1 MKKTSFRGNS
11 FLKFLCVCAALLIGV
26 TSSAW
31 AEDDQP
37 VYLVSLKAQSASQ
50 TAVDAGAGEVQLT
63 LIDIHGEGFD
73 NSLATS
79 LNGGRYGTDMGETAQ
94 IIGGTLIAAESVES
108 DLIKMGDH
116 VFVTPFAYF
125 KADAQ
130 GVPGSYL
137 YDWTFTEAAI
147 TRQDTAM
154 DKTHPESAYFKVLAD
169 TVNKGYMRNGTT
181 PDVAAAYANVQA
193 NPNNIYAVFKKY
205 ILSNPVVKN
214 NGSVGTDEGSQA
226 TIDVSVDIEGD
237 MSQLKPGYADFAL
250 PMTTFYQNEDV
261 AWSWALAAN
270 PWERLSPKKGRAHL
284 VITVTTKKNIA
295 EGTYKVTLPVSM
307 QGTNPSALNIPLT
320 VLARPVSVN
329 EASVRIGDADPEEY
343 ATLAQAVTVAA
354 NSAEGDVVL
363 TLLKDIAVSSTVTLT
378 NTMTLDLNG
387 YTLSAA
393 TVAYPGPGMVGQPVL
408 KINATGKTVNVAYNK
423 QGGAIMAAP
432 GISVGGLGT
441 YVLDGLGVEV
451 ENGTF
456 VLNGGTISSRSEQ
469 QAYELKM
476 GTTIPIQ
483 TAAVKVDAGAT
494 LIQDGATITATSA
507 GPNAFGI
514 YNEGTVVIR
523 DGSVR
528 AEAGFNNAMAV
539 YALDGSTTTID
550 GGSLSALAKEEDGTC
565 DINPAIPAG
574 ISTWTNAY
582 AVNVAAGS
590 TVTVNGGDL
599 YAEATNADRAYAV
612 SALAGFGGTLT
623 VNKGATVR
631 AKSPNNMYSFPVAVM
646 KGNITIN
653 GGKFDGKYMDNATG
667 ETANPAVFGVDYS
680 NFTFKS
686 GTCQTEKFFT
696 EDVHFETSFN
706 HPTYRNYSVVKGSQ
720 DYIDGYRYIA
730 VADNANPAEFV
741 PACRIGST
749 GYPSLKAA
757 LSYANNY
764 PEEEL
769 IIFMLRDE
777 VLPAGYYTLP
787 KKATL
792 VIPMSDSQAK
802 EANLVC
808 PRVVSNEAEKIE
820 YEVPTEFRRLTFASG
835 VNMEVHGQIE
845 MTGTQFSTNTAYNS
859 YPHGPYGRLV
869 MEEGS
874 HMTLSEGAELRAWGY
889 MTGKGETDARRGA
902 TVREMFQMGDWK
914 GALTSVAI
922 TGLVPDTEKT
932 RTVYNIV
939 KGLMEGDSGD
949 YSDKKIFPVTQYF
962 IQNVESPVKYHP
974 GAVLSTCAAVS
985 EGYGGVNIAM
995 AAPDIKIV
1003 GLNEDDE
1010 AIFLMDRG
1018 ADADNT
1024 WVRKWYD
1031 VDRDVQ
1037 TYEINSGANIGSMV
1051 IDMKEL
1057 SLLGYTIPVKLNSAK
1072 FDLPITNNMK
1082 IHLLSGS
1089 MGFEQNTCL
1098 LPGSNV
1104 EVDKEARVTVSMSD
1118 EEYKAKQNN
1127 EDRVY
1132 NTGALYVFGKEDWD
1146 TYAYDPEGSTYA
1158 KVVNYSPSWADKGA
1172 VYGRPTVRQ
1181 AVINDRTQ
1189 FNDTAIFVHGTFD
1202 TEKGYVYSSP
1212 NAVNIYSTDGDAGTF
1227 IFSDDA
1233 SEAGERTVYQIKG
1246 KGNKTAHY
1254 KEITFTSVKLRNG
1267 DGEPAPTEEAKADD
1281 AYCYMDGKWTILKVV
1296 DGNYCFM
1303 KDNYNTYYA
1312 KPSEYVAL
1320 NATMEN
1326 NKIVGNEDHTY
1337 SDANGAGR
1345 LFILKDNGCQ
1355 WWEVVLKD
1363 SLYYCEKNDMYYYY
1377 DKSENDWVEK
1387 TCLITWKNYNDTIIP
1402 TANSDGTLVN
1412 SYYVPYGTVAEFNGL
1427 SNPTRAKDIDSTY
1440 SFVGWQPELGK
1451 VTNDVTYTAVF
1462 SASPR
1467 EYTIT
1472 FCENGGKLIESHL
1485 VPYGEVPVCENIPS
1499 QKGYILQWEPALR
1512 PVIGTQTYTATWIE
1526 DLPET
1531 YPVSFVN
1538 NDGTLLK
1545 KADGVED
1552 AVYKVRL
1559 DAKPSV
1565 IYDGAMPEKVFN
1577 SVAEQTE
1584 LTKENDYTFTGW
1596 RAIIDGEARDFAPTD
1611 SLPAPTAPTVYT
1623 AQYSSQRRTYTIKFV
1638 KENGDPEV
1646 AEDVLETLVLP
1657 YGATPVC
1664 SKTPKKANT
1673 AEWSY
1678 SFAWTPQ
1685 IQTVVEDANYTATFT
1700 PTKNK
1705 YTLTLRSNNDA
1716 VCTFA
1721 GAGIFEYGK
1730 ENLAVSATIGTGYKF
1745 SHWEGDAGV
1754 EWSDATHGV
1763 IASLT
1768 HDITLT
1774 LYVVPDAVVTNKT
1787 VGAEDTLD
1795 ISTLPA
1801 ESREC
1806 KDFILNSDG
1815 TNSAQVQNIDLLTI
1829 WGAAYYDLSI
1839 SNPTDRT
1846 WYSVAVPW
1854 AVDATTGIYAKN
1866 GSSSRRLVL
1875 GSDFDIIYY
1884 NGACRAAGGDKC
1896 WDYLEDQSDKTMH
1909 PGKAYMIAFRSTPQT
1924 IRFQRANR
1932 APLLNTTVS
1941 VEQHPSGESAKANWN
1956 GIANPALYYAYLN
1969 VEAASNI
1976 GHIYV
1981 AGRMNHETG
1990 ERADGYTDFN
2000 MSTNR
2005 LIVGQPV
2012 YVQTPDAKTVVVN
2025 STSYAAAPRRRMPS
2039 VTDTRY
2045 TVEIAQNGY
2054 QYDRIY
2060 LQTDDEKE
2068 DRYVIGQDLAKMGV
2082 SSKIA
2087 QMWVDRYGSKL
2098 CVNTTASENEVVTY
2112 PLGLF
2117 APIAGEYT
2125 IYIAS
2130 QPDDDNDLYVT
2141 LDGTPVW
2148 NLSNGAYTVSLEKG
2162 TTQRYGLRISAKTPK
2177 VTTGTETIQDEQT
2190 NTVQKILIDNRVFI
2204 IRGEKVY
2211 SIDGQ
2216 LVK

>member
-1 MKKTSFRGNS
+1 MRNKFLS
-11 FLKFLCVCAALLIGV
+11 FLIVTCAFLIGV

-31 AEDDQP
+31 AEEAEEDKIQP
-37 VYLVSLKAQSASQ
+37 FYLVSLKAQASSSS
-50 TAVDAGAGEVQLT
+50 DGSGSVQLT
-63 LIDIHGEGFD
+63 WVDAQGALFSNAAMAWI
-73 NSLATS
+73 NSDKNYTNVS
-79 LNGGRYGTDMGETAQ
+79 QMYSDPYTDVNNPTEQAATAQ
-94 IIGGTLIAAESVES
+94 VTGVSLFAAESIEDNNPNSVMTKLLRNQFNPK
-108 DLIKMGDH
+108 DNLFM
-116 VFVTPFAYF
+116 TPYVYF

-130 GVPGSYL
+130 GAPGSYL

-154 DKTHPESAYFKVLAD
+154 DKTHPESAYFKVLPNEINRGEMNL
-169 TVNKGYMRNGTT
+169 TNGNIDMSDARTN
-181 PDVAAAYANVQA
+181 AQA

-214 NGSVGTDEGSQA
+214 NGSVGTAEGSQA

-237 MSQLKPGYADFAL
+237 MSQLKENYADFYL
-250 PMTTFYQNEDV
+250 PGMPGSVFAEDAEG
-261 AWSWALAAN
+261 AWTWNLGDTPS
-270 PWERLSPKKGRAHL
+270 EVLSPVKGRANI
-284 VITVTTKKNIA
+284 VITYTAKAGVTAGTKRATFVAK
-295 EGTYKVTLPVSM
+295 M
-307 QGTNPSALNIPLT
+307 QGTNPSTLNIPLA
-320 VLARPVSVN
+320 VEVRPVSLN
-329 EASVRIGDADPEEY
+329 EASVTVGEVTTEY
-343 ATLAQAVTVAA
+343 ATLADAVTAA
-354 NSAEGDVVL
+354 NAASGDVTL
-363 TLLKDIAVSSTVTLT
+363 TLLRDISDAVLLS
-378 NTMTLDLNG
+378 NKMKLDLNS
-387 YTLSAA
+387 YTLSNNL
-393 TVAYPGPGMVGQPVL
+393 V
-408 KINATGKTVNVAYNK
+408 INTGADVELVYNK
-423 QGGAIMAAP
+423 QGGKVTNTVA
-432 GISVGGLGT
+432 VQ
-441 YVLDGLGVEV
+441 
-451 ENGTF
+451 NGAKLT
-456 VLNGGTISSRSEQ
+456 LNGGTIEVSGIGHPTDLS
-469 QAYELKM
+469 K
-476 GTTIPIQ
+476 
-483 TAAVKVDAGAT
+483 AVVAVNVANGGK
-494 LIQDGATITATSA
+494 LIQNGANISATALYCYAIGINVDG
-507 GPNAFGI
+507 
-514 YNEGTVVIR
+514 EVEVK
-523 DGSVR
+523 DGSVT
-528 AEAGFNNAMAV
+528 AHAGMTAAFAAQVSATGKLTTSGGALNASV
-539 YALDGSTTTID
+539 DQSHNP
-550 GGSLSALAKEEDGTC
+550 SA
-565 DINPAIPAG
+565 NPADQ
-574 ISTWTNAY
+574 STWSNAY
-582 AVNVAAGS
+582 AVYVAKAAGEANLQGGTFYS
-590 TVTVNGGDL
+590 TSSYSGAFAVSAIASFGKLTIGKNAVVSAHTVSSDPVAYAVGCMGSANLTVNGGRFS
-599 YAEATNADRAYAV
+599 ATYTNQAKACPPFLCAAFDKLDFKAGIIKADSV
-612 SALAGFGGTLT
+612 F
-623 VNKGATVR
+623 VR
-631 AKSPNNMYSFPVAVM
+631 AGMFP
-646 KGNITIN
+646 
-653 GGKFDGKYMDNATG
+653 ATM
-667 ETANPAVFGVDYS
+667 TLVQP
-680 NFTFKS
+680 KL
-686 GTCQTEKFFT
+686 
-696 EDVHFETSFN
+696 
-706 HPTYRNYSVVKGSQ
+706 YSVVKGSQ

-808 PRVVSNEAEKIE
+808 PRVVSNDVNRID

-914 GALTSVAI
+914 GAFTSVAI
-922 TGLVPDTEKT
+922 TGLVPSDFP
-932 RTVYNIV
+932 VNV
-939 KGLMEGDSGD
+939 GD

-985 EGYGGVNIAM
+985 EGVNLGNKINIAM
-995 AAPDIKIV
+995 AAPDIKII

-1057 SLLGYTIPVKLNSAK
+1057 SLMGYTLPVKLNSAK

-1098 LPGSNV
+1098 LPGANV

-1118 EEYKAKQNN
+1118 EEYEAKQNN

-1132 NTGALYVFGKEDWD
+1132 YTGALYVFGKEDWD
-1146 TYAYDPEGSTYA
+1146 TYAYDPEGSTYT

-1172 VYGRPTVRQ
+1172 ENGRPTVRLD
-1181 AVINDRTQ
+1181 AISDPTQ

-1202 TEKGYVYSSP
+1202 TKQGYVYSSEH
-1212 NAVNIYSTDGDAGTF
+1212 AVNIYSTDADAGTF

-1233 SEAGERTVYQIKG
+1233 SEAGERTVYQING
-1246 KGNKTAHY
+1246 IGNSQDQY
-1254 KEITFTSVKLRNG
+1254 IPITFTSVKLRNG
-1267 DGEPAPTEEAKADD
+1267 NGEAAPTEDAKKDD

-1303 KDNYNTYYA
+1303 KDNYDTYYA

-1320 NATMEN
+1320 NATMDNN

-1377 DKSENDWVEK
+1377 DNSEKDWMEK
-1387 TCLITWKNYNDTIIP
+1387 KCKITWKNYNDTIIP

-1412 SYYVPYGTVAEFNGL
+1412 SYYVPYGTIAEFNGL
-1427 SNPTRAKDIDSTY
+1427 ANPTRANDIDSTH

-1451 VTNDVTYTAVF
+1451 VTGDVTYTAVF

-1472 FCENGGKLIESHL
+1472 FCESGGKLIESHL
-1485 VPYGEVPVCENIPS
+1485 VPYGEVPVCENTPS
-1499 QKGYILQWEPALR
+1499 DKDKMLQWSPALQ
-1512 PVIGTQTYTATWIE
+1512 PVVGTQTYTATWIE
-1526 DLPET
+1526 ELPET

-1552 AVYKVRL
+1552 AVYDVRL
-1559 DAKPSV
+1559 DAEPSS
-1565 IYDGAMPEKVFN
+1565 IYDGAEPEKAFT
-1577 SVAEQTE
+1577 SAAEKTE
-1584 LTKENDYTFTGW
+1584 LTKENVYTFTGW
-1596 RAIIDGEARDFAPTD
+1596 RAIIDGEARDFAQTD
-1611 SLPAPTAPTVYT
+1611 VLPAPTAPTIYT

-1638 KENGDPEV
+1638 KENGDPAV
-1646 AEDVLETLVLP
+1646 AEDVLETLELP
-1657 YGATPVC
+1657 YGATPLC
-1664 SKTPKKANT
+1664 SKTPTKPNT
-1673 AEWSY
+1673 DEWSY

-1685 IQTVVEDANYTATFT
+1685 IQTVVGDANYTATFT

-1745 SHWEGDAGV
+1745 SRWEGDADV
-1754 EWSDATHGV
+1754 VWSDATHGV
-1763 IASLT
+1763 IANLT

-1774 LYVVPDAVVTNKT
+1774 LYVVPDAGTSDKI
-1787 VGAEDTLD
+1787 VGNGETLD
-1795 ISTLPA
+1795 IMSLGA
-1801 ESREC
+1801 SDREC
-1806 KDFILNSDG
+1806 KDFVLNSNG
-1815 TNSAQVQNIDLLTI
+1815 ETSAQVSNIDKLTI

-1884 NGACRAAGGDKC
+1884 NGACRAAGGEKC
-1896 WDYLEDQSDKTMH
+1896 WDYLEDQSDKTMQ
-1909 PGKAYMIAFRSTPQT
+1909 PGKAYMIAFHSTPQT
-1924 IRFQRANR
+1924 VRFQRANR
-1932 APLLNTTVS
+1932 APLLNTTVT
-1941 VEQHPSGESAKANWN
+1941 VEQHPSADPAKANWN
-1956 GIANPALYYAYLN
+1956 GVANPALYYAYLN
-1969 VEAASNI
+1969 AGTPI
-1976 GHIYV
+1976 GQCYT
-1981 AGRMNHETG
+1981 AGRINQETG
-1990 ERADGYTDFN
+1990 ERADGYTPVTMN
-2000 MSTNR
+2000 SNK

-2012 YVQTPDAKTVVVN
+2012 YVQAPEAKTVVVN
-2025 STSYAAAPRRRMPS
+2025 SSSYAAAPRRRMPS
-2039 VTDTRY
+2039 VTDTRF

-2082 SSKIA
+2082 SSKVA

-2098 CVNTTASENEVVTY
+2098 CLNTMASVNDIVTY
-2112 PLGLF
+2112 PLGIF

-2162 TTQRYGLRISAKTPK
+2162 TTTRYGLRISAKTPQ
-2177 VTTGTETIQDEQT
+2177 VTTGTEEVDAEK
-2190 NTVQKILIDNRVFI
+2190 NDAVQKILIDNQIYI
-2204 IRGEKVY
+2204 IRENRVY
-2211 SIDGQ
+2211 TIDGQ

>member
-1 MKKTSFRGNS
+1 MKNKFLS
-11 FLKFLCVCAALLIGV
+11 FLIVTCAFLIGV

-31 AEDDQP
+31 AADDQP

-50 TAVDAGAGEVQLT
+50 SAVDAGAGEVQLT

-73 NSLATS
+73 NSLATN
-79 LNGGRYGTDMGETAQ
+79 LNGGRYDTDMGNTAQ

-154 DKTHPESAYFKVLAD
+154 DKSHPESAYFKVLAD

-181 PDVAAAYANVQA
+181 PDIAAAYANVQA

-214 NGSVGTDEGSQA
+214 NGSVGTAEGSQA

-270 PWERLSPKKGRAHL
+270 PSEILNPQKGRAHL
-284 VITVTTKKNIA
+284 VITVTTKKAIA
-295 EGTYKVTLPVSM
+295 EGTYKATLPVSM

-320 VLARPVSVN
+320 VLARPVSAN
-329 EASVRIGDADPEEY
+329 EASVRIGDADPVEY
-343 ATLAQAVTVAA
+343 PTLAQAVSAA
-354 NSAEGDVVL
+354 NGASGDVVL
-363 TLLKDIAVSSTVTLT
+363 TLLKDVAVSSSVVLT

-393 TVAYPGPGMVGQPVL
+393 NAIGMVGQPVL
-408 KINATGKTVNVAYNK
+408 KINADGKTVTLAYNK
-423 QGGAIMAAP
+423 QGGAIQAAP
-432 GISVGGLGT
+432 AVGGFG
-441 YVLDGLGVEV
+441 VMGGLGVEV
-451 ENGTF
+451 AAGTL
-456 VLNGGTISSRSEQ
+456 VLNGGTIASEN
-469 QAYELKM
+469 AL
-476 GTTIPIQ
+476 TTYGEAAQ
-483 TAAVKVDAGAT
+483 TAAVKVDADAT

-514 YNEGTVVIR
+514 YNEGTVIIR

-565 DINPAIPAG
+565 EFNGNLTPAAIA
-574 ISTWTNAY
+574 TWTNAY
-582 AVNVAAGS
+582 AVHVAAGS

-631 AKSPNNMYSFPVAVM
+631 AKSPNNMFSFPVAIM
-646 KGNITIN
+646 AGSITIN
-653 GGKFDGKYMDNATG
+653 GGRFDGKYTDNTSG
-667 ETANPAVFGVDYS
+667 ETNNPAVFGVDYS

-696 EDVHFETSFN
+696 EDDRFETSFD

-802 EANLVC
+802 EANPVC
-808 PRVVSNEAEKIE
+808 PRVVSNDADRID
-820 YEVPTEFRRLTFASG
+820 YEVPTEYRRLTFASG

-845 MTGTQFSTNTAYNS
+845 MTGTQFSTNKAYNS

-914 GALTSVAI
+914 GAFTSVAI
-922 TGLVPDTEKT
+922 TGLVPSDFPLN
-932 RTVYNIV
+932 V
-939 KGLMEGDSGD
+939 GD

-974 GAVLSTCAAVS
+974 GAVLSTCATVS
-985 EGYGGVNIAM
+985 EGISLGGNKKINIAM
-995 AAPDIKIV
+995 AAPDIKII

-1057 SLLGYTIPVKLNSAK
+1057 SLMGYTLPVKLNSAK

-1098 LPGSNV
+1098 LPGANV

-1118 EEYKAKQNN
+1118 EEYEAKQNN
-1127 EDRVY
+1127 DEDRVY
-1132 NTGALYVFGKEDWD
+1132 YTGALYVFGKEDWD
-1146 TYAYDPEGSTYA
+1146 TYAYDPEGSTYT

-1172 VYGRPTVRQ
+1172 ENGRPTVRLG
-1181 AVINDRTQ
+1181 AISNLTQ

-1202 TEKGYVYSSP
+1202 TEKGYVYSSEH
-1212 NAVNIYSTDGDAGTF
+1212 AVNIYSTDADAGTF
-1227 IFSDDA
+1227 IFSDNA
-1233 SEAGERTVYQIKG
+1233 SEAGERTVYQING
-1246 KGNKTAHY
+1246 IGNSQDQY
-1254 KEITFTSVKLRNG
+1254 IPITFTSVKLRNG
-1267 DGEPAPTEEAKADD
+1267 NGEPAPTEEAKADD

-1296 DGNYCFM
+1296 DDNYCFM
-1303 KDNYNTYYA
+1303 KDNYDTYYA

-1320 NATMEN
+1320 DAKMEN
-1326 NKIVGNEDHTY
+1326 NKIVGNKDHTY

-1377 DKSENDWVEK
+1377 DNSEKDWMEK

-1402 TANSDGTLVN
+1402 TAESDGTLVN
-1412 SYYVPYGTVAEFNGL
+1412 SYYVPYGTIAEFNGL
-1427 SNPTRAKDIDSTY
+1427 ANPTRANDIDSTY

-1451 VTNDVTYTAVF
+1451 VTGDVTYTAVF

-1485 VPYGEVPVCENIPS
+1485 VPYGEVPVCENVPS

-1526 DLPET
+1526 ELPET

-1545 KADGVED
+1545 KTGGIED
-1552 AVYKVRL
+1552 AVYEVRL
-1559 DAKPSV
+1559 DAEPSV
-1565 IYDGAMPEKVFN
+1565 IYDGATPEKAFT
-1577 SVAEQTE
+1577 SAAEETE
-1584 LTKENDYTFTGW
+1584 LTTENVYTFTGW

-1611 SLPAPTAPTVYT
+1611 VLPAPTAPTIYT
-1623 AQYSSQRRTYTIKFV
+1623 AQYASQRRPYTIKFV
-1638 KENGDPEV
+1638 KENGNPAV
-1646 AEDVLETLVLP
+1646 AGDVLETLVLP
-1657 YGATPVC
+1657 YGATPLC
-1664 SKTPKKANT
+1664 SKTPTKANT

-1685 IQTVVEDANYTATFT
+1685 IQTVVGDANYKATFT

-1705 YTLTLRSNNDA
+1705 YTLTLLSNNDA
-1716 VCTFA
+1716 VCAFT
-1721 GAGIFEYGK
+1721 GAGTYDYNADDHAVQISVVPNLGYEFVKWQIKNGDVYEDITEPANFTTSITVNKTYRAVIKEQNLVVGLNEGVEVK
-1730 ENLAVSATIGTGYKF
+1730 KPTTVPNLILQASAGESGQLLKAENLTVTGNAYF
-1745 SHWEGDAGV
+1745 D
-1754 EWSDATHGV
+1754 
-1763 IASLT
+1763 
-1768 HDITLT
+1768 LT
-1774 LYVVPDAVVTNKT
+1774 LNTDARHWHAF
-1787 VGAEDTLD
+1787 G
-1795 ISTLPA
+1795 
-1801 ESREC
+1801 
-1806 KDFILNSDG
+1806 
-1815 TNSAQVQNIDLLTI
+1815 
-1829 WGAAYYDLSI
+1829 
-1839 SNPTDRT
+1839 
-1846 WYSVAVPW
+1846 VPW
-1854 AVDATTGIYAKN
+1854 AVDLDATPLTEVESG
-1866 GSSSRRLVL
+1866 RTLVL
-1875 GSDFDIIYY
+1875 GRDYDIIWY
-1884 NGACRAAGGDKC
+1884 NTAKRASQGAGSHC
-1896 WDYLEDQSDKTMH
+1896 WEYVEHNAHILT
-1909 PGKAYMIAFRSTPQT
+1909 PGQGYMIAFTSHVNT
-1924 IRFQRANR
+1924 IRFAKATGTPVLFTGTVNVSGAGSGADQGINAIANPMAYHASMNAGPTVGYVHDGGEIGSDGYDEYDINGKSFIVGKAVYVQVNNTSTVDVNPSSA
-1932 APLLNTTVS
+1932 APISPVAAPARRTAKATDKEYLSLSDYYHVSIANETTKGGSVYVLPEEDKEDQYIIGHDLSKFGMSTKKPQIWIKRYDVNLGLNTTAPMDGVAEFPVNIYAPKAGQYTLSLVS
-1941 VEQHPSGESAKANWN
+1941 EP
-1956 GIANPALYYAYLN
+1956 
-1969 VEAASNI
+1969 
-1976 GHIYV
+1976 
-1981 AGRMNHETG
+1981 
-1990 ERADGYTDFN
+1990 
-2000 MSTNR
+2000 
-2005 LIVGQPV
+2005 
-2012 YVQTPDAKTVVVN
+2012 
-2025 STSYAAAPRRRMPS
+2025 
-2039 VTDTRY
+2039 
-2045 TVEIAQNGY
+2045 
-2054 QYDRIY
+2054 
-2060 LQTDDEKE
+2060 DDE
-2068 DRYVIGQDLAKMGV
+2068 YAVYLT
-2082 SSKIA
+2082 
-2087 QMWVDRYGSKL
+2087 L
-2098 CVNTTASENEVVTY
+2098 N
-2112 PLGLF
+2112 
-2117 APIAGEYT
+2117 GEA
-2125 IYIAS
+2125 I
-2130 QPDDDNDLYVT
+2130 
-2141 LDGTPVW
+2141 W
-2148 NLSNGAYTVSLEKG
+2148 NLSSSEYAVELAAG
-2162 TTQRYGLRISAKTPK
+2162 TNKSYGLRLSARKSPSVATGVDEAVVDAQGEIKK
-2177 VTTGTETIQDEQT
+2177 VIIND
-2190 NTVQKILIDNRVFI
+2190 KVFI
-2204 IRGEKVY
+2204 IRGENVY
-2211 SIDGQ
+2211 TIDGQ

>member
-1 MKKTSFRGNS
+1 M
-11 FLKFLCVCAALLIGV
+11 
-26 TSSAW
+26 
-31 AEDDQP
+31 
-37 VYLVSLKAQSASQ
+37 
-50 TAVDAGAGEVQLT
+50 
-63 LIDIHGEGFD
+63 
-73 NSLATS
+73 
-79 LNGGRYGTDMGETAQ
+79 
-94 IIGGTLIAAESVES
+94 
-108 DLIKMGDH
+108 
-116 VFVTPFAYF
+116 
-125 KADAQ
+125 
-130 GVPGSYL
+130 
-137 YDWTFTEAAI
+137 
-147 TRQDTAM
+147 
-154 DKTHPESAYFKVLAD
+154 
-169 TVNKGYMRNGTT
+169 
-181 PDVAAAYANVQA
+181 
-193 NPNNIYAVFKKY
+193 
-205 ILSNPVVKN
+205 
-214 NGSVGTDEGSQA
+214 
-226 TIDVSVDIEGD
+226 
-237 MSQLKPGYADFAL
+237 
-250 PMTTFYQNEDV
+250 
-261 AWSWALAAN
+261 
-270 PWERLSPKKGRAHL
+270 
-284 VITVTTKKNIA
+284 
-295 EGTYKVTLPVSM
+295 
-307 QGTNPSALNIPLT
+307 
-320 VLARPVSVN
+320 
-329 EASVRIGDADPEEY
+329 
-343 ATLAQAVTVAA
+343 
-354 NSAEGDVVL
+354 
-363 TLLKDIAVSSTVTLT
+363 
-378 NTMTLDLNG
+378 
-387 YTLSAA
+387 
-393 TVAYPGPGMVGQPVL
+393 
-408 KINATGKTVNVAYNK
+408 
-423 QGGAIMAAP
+423 
-432 GISVGGLGT
+432 
-441 YVLDGLGVEV
+441 
-451 ENGTF
+451 
-456 VLNGGTISSRSEQ
+456 
-469 QAYELKM
+469 
-476 GTTIPIQ
+476 
-483 TAAVKVDAGAT
+483 
-494 LIQDGATITATSA
+494 
-507 GPNAFGI
+507 
-514 YNEGTVVIR
+514 
-523 DGSVR
+523 
-528 AEAGFNNAMAV
+528 
-539 YALDGSTTTID
+539 
-550 GGSLSALAKEEDGTC
+550 
-565 DINPAIPAG
+565 
-574 ISTWTNAY
+574 
-582 AVNVAAGS
+582 
-590 TVTVNGGDL
+590 
-599 YAEATNADRAYAV
+599 
-612 SALAGFGGTLT
+612 
-623 VNKGATVR
+623 
-631 AKSPNNMYSFPVAVM
+631 
-646 KGNITIN
+646 
-653 GGKFDGKYMDNATG
+653 
-667 ETANPAVFGVDYS
+667 
-680 NFTFKS
+680 
-686 GTCQTEKFFT
+686 
-696 EDVHFETSFN
+696 
-706 HPTYRNYSVVKGSQ
+706 
-720 DYIDGYRYIA
+720 
-730 VADNANPAEFV
+730 
-741 PACRIGST
+741 
-749 GYPSLKAA
+749 
-757 LSYANNY
+757 
-764 PEEEL
+764 
-769 IIFMLRDE
+769 
-777 VLPAGYYTLP
+777 P

-792 VIPMSDSQAK
+792 VIPMSDSQSK

-808 PRVVSNEAEKIE
+808 PRVVSNEVNRID

-914 GALTSVAI
+914 GAFTSVAI
-922 TGLVPDTEKT
+922 TGLVPSDFPLN
-932 RTVYNIV
+932 V
-939 KGLMEGDSGD
+939 GD

-985 EGYGGVNIAM
+985 EGISLGGDKINIAM
-995 AAPDIKIV
+995 AAPDIKII

-1057 SLLGYTIPVKLNSAK
+1057 SLMGYTLPVKLNSAK
-1072 FDLPITNNMK
+1072 FDLPLTNNFK

-1098 LPGSNV
+1098 LPGANV

-1132 NTGALYVFGKEDWD
+1132 YTGALYVFGKEDWD
-1146 TYAYDPEGSTYA
+1146 TYAYDPEGSTYT
-1158 KVVNYSPSWADKGA
+1158 KVVNYSPSWADKG
-1172 VYGRPTVRQ
+1172 VENGRPKVRLG
-1181 AVINDRTQ
+1181 AISDPTL

-1202 TEKGYVYSSP
+1202 TQQGYVYSSEH
-1212 NAVNIYSTDGDAGTF
+1212 AVNIYSTDADAGTF

-1246 KGNKTAHY
+1246 IGNSQDQY

-1267 DGEPAPTEEAKADD
+1267 DGEAAPTEEAKADD

-1303 KDNYNTYYA
+1303 EDNYKTYYA

-1320 NATMEN
+1320 NATMDN
-1326 NKIVGNEDHTY
+1326 NKKIVGNEDHTY

-1377 DKSENDWVEK
+1377 DNSVKDWVEK
-1387 TCLITWKNYNDTIIP
+1387 TCMITWKNYNDTIIP
-1402 TANSDGTLVN
+1402 TAESDGNLVE

-1451 VTNDVTYTAVF
+1451 VTGDVTYTAVF

-1472 FCENGGKLIESHL
+1472 FRESGGKLIESHL
-1485 VPYGEVPVCENIPS
+1485 VPYGKVPVCENTPS
-1499 QKGYILQWEPALR
+1499 DKDKMLQWSPALQ
-1512 PVIGTQTYTATWIE
+1512 PVVGTQTYTATWIE
-1526 DLPET
+1526 ELPET

-1545 KADGVED
+1545 KKGGIED
-1552 AVYKVRL
+1552 AVYDVRL
-1559 DAKPSV
+1559 DAEPSV
-1565 IYDGAMPEKVFN
+1565 VYDGATPEKAFT
-1577 SVAEQTE
+1577 SAAEETE

-1596 RAIIDGEARDFAPTD
+1596 RAIIDGDARDFALTD
-1611 SLPAPTAPTVYT
+1611 VLPAPTAPTVYT

-1638 KENGDPEV
+1638 KENGNPEV
-1646 AEDVLETLVLP
+1646 AEDVLETLELP
-1657 YGATPVC
+1657 YGATPLC
-1664 SKTPKKANT
+1664 SKTPTKANT
-1673 AEWSY
+1673 VESSY
-1678 SFAWTPQ
+1678 SFAWSPQ
-1685 IQTVVEDANYTATFT
+1685 IQTVVGDANYTATFT

-1745 SHWEGDAGV
+1745 SRWEGDADV
-1754 EWSDATHGV
+1754 VWSDNTHGT
-1763 IASLT
+1763 IATLT

-1774 LYVVPDAVVTNKT
+1774 LYVVPDAGTSDKI
-1787 VGAEDTLD
+1787 VGNGETLD
-1795 ISTLPA
+1795 ISTLSA
-1801 ESREC
+1801 DSREC
-1806 KDFILNSDG
+1806 KDFVLNSNG
-1815 TNSAQVQNIDLLTI
+1815 ETSAQVSNIDKLTI

-1896 WDYLEDQSDKTMH
+1896 WDYLEDQNDKTIQ

-1924 IRFQRANR
+1924 VRFQRANR
-1932 APLLNTTVS
+1932 APLLNTEVT
-1941 VEQHPSGESAKANWN
+1941 VEQHPSDDESKANWN
-1956 GIANPALYYAYLN
+1956 GVANPALYYAYLN
-1969 VEAASNI
+1969 AGAPI
-1976 GHIYV
+1976 GQCYT
-1981 AGRMNHETG
+1981 AGRINQETG
-1990 ERADGYTDFN
+1990 ERADGYTDFD
-2000 MSTNR
+2000 MSVNQ

-2025 STSYAAAPRRRMPS
+2025 STSYASAPRRRMPS

-2068 DRYVIGQDLAKMGV
+2068 NRYVIGQDLAKMGV

-2098 CVNTTASENEVVTY
+2098 CLNTMASENEVVTY

-2162 TTQRYGLRISAKTPK
+2162 TTTRYGLRISAKTPQ
-2177 VTTGTETIQDEQT
+2177 VTTGTDE
-2190 NTVQKILIDNRVFI
+2190 V
-2204 IRGEKVY
+2204 
-2211 SIDGQ
+2211 
-2216 LVK
+2216 